1 MVTLSPFLGTCM
13 VSQFPE
19 SPQLVPSPFPVHV
32 GSEEALAAIGASV
45 LPTIAPAV
53 AATASPDRSQQPHRL
68 VMITPMARGRIPPS
82 LREASPMAECSNPV
96 LPRGE
101 SRPVSWQA

>member
-1 MVTLSPFLGTCM
+1 MVTLSPFLGTCK

-53 AATASPDRSQQPHRL
+53 AATASPDRSQQPDHPI
-68 VMITPMARGRIPPS
+68 MITPMARGRIPIPPGS
-82 LREASPMAECSNPV
+82 KPDAGVRQPR
-96 LPRGE
+96 LPLGE
-101 SRPVSWQA
+101 FRPVSRQA